1 MENETTVHGT
11 SSLYNRL
18 GGEPR
23 LREIVDDVVDR
34 IADNPFLE
42 YYFRTIDK
50 GRVKL
55 LAYEYF
61 SMKTGGPDAYTGPD
75 PHRAFYS
82 FNVRPE
88 EYQYALDDTV
98 FILDEKGVD
107 PEEKRGLLGILE
119 ELRSEILRTP
129 VNH

>member
-1 MENETTVHGT
+1 MENETTVNGK
-11 SSLYNRL
+11 SNLYQRL

-50 GRVKL
+50 GRIKL

-61 SMKTGGPDAYTGPD
+61 SMKSGGPDVYTGPD
-75 PHRAFYS
+75 PHRAFFS

-98 FILDEKGVD
+98 FILDEKGLD
-107 PEEKRGLLGILE
+107 LAEKRELLGILE
-119 ELRSEILRTP
+119 ELRSEILRAP
-129 VNH
+129 ANH